1 MVYEV
6 LARYFFSAPTKWAFE
21 MAYMLMGTSF
31 MFGIAYCMQ
40 MGRHIRVDFV
50 YDHVSLKKRQVIDLA
65 GCVFLVPMLLWLTW
79 GVWEYFADAY
89 RADETSG
96 ESAWNPI
103 IWPFKFSLV
112 AGMVL
117 LFLQTTAQVVQG
129 DHGSGRPAAP
139 GAAAGGGPEM
149 SAEFALWMFPALMI
163 MIFMGF
169 PVAFSLLSVA
179 FVFGALRFNFSPF
192 AANVFAQKVDQVAA
206 AYVLGAVPLFIFMG
220 SLMERSGIA
229 ERLFEAIHL
238 WTRRLPGGLAVG
250 TVILCVI
257 FAAASGVVGATES
270 VVGLLAIPVM
280 LRYAYD
286 KGLISGTICA
296 GGSLGTVIPPSVIVV
311 ILGPVAEVDV
321 GGLFMGMLFPGLLLA
336 GLFILYILVR
346 CTIRPQDGQ
355 RLPPD
360 ENDPSFARKLVITA
374 IALVPPL
381 ILIFAV
387 LGTILLGWA
396 TPTEA
401 AAMGAAGSIIMVL
414 LYGNFT
420 WGVLKE
426 ALVKTLLVTAMIL
439 MILLA
444 GNIFATVFAIAGG
457 MVTTQDLVESAGLSG
472 WATMGLL
479 LLLAF
484 LAGFVLDLI
493 SIILIIIPIAMPIIE
508 SFTFHD
514 LAPNEVKSWFCILF
528 LIVIQTSYLTPP
540 MAPAIFYL
548 RGISPP
554 EIRLGHMYRGVL
566 PFIALEIIALA
577 MVMQWPDLALWLPEQ
592 MLRFRD

>member
-1 MVYEV
+1 
-6 LARYFFSAPTKWAFE
+6 
-21 MAYMLMGTSF
+21 
-31 MFGIAYCMQ
+31 
-40 MGRHIRVDFV
+40 
-50 YDHVSLKKRQVIDLA
+50 
-65 GCVFLVPMLLWLTW
+65 
-79 GVWEYFADAY
+79 
-89 RADETSG
+89 
-96 ESAWNPI
+96 
-103 IWPFKFSLV
+103 
-112 AGMVL
+112 
-117 LFLQTTAQVVQG
+117 
-129 DHGSGRPAAP
+129 
-139 GAAAGGGPEM
+139 M
-149 SAEFALWMFPALMI
+149 SAELALWMFPALMV

-179 FVFGALRFNFSPF
+179 FVFGALRFNFSPM
-192 AANVFAQKVDQVAA
+192 AVNVFAQKIDEVAA

-296 GGSLGTVIPPSVIVV
+296 GGSLGTIIPPSVVVV
-311 ILGPVAEVDV
+311 ILGPVADVDV
-321 GGLFMGMLFPGLLLA
+321 GGLFMGMLFPGLMLALLY
-336 GLFILYILVR
+336 ILYILVR
-346 CTIRPQDGQ
+346 CIIRPQDGQ

-360 ENDPSFARKLVITA
+360 ENDPPLARKLVITA
-374 IALVPPL
+374 VALVPPV

-401 AAMGAAGSIIMVL
+401 AAMGALGSIVMVIF
-414 LYGNFT
+414 YRNFSL
-420 WGVLKE
+420 GVLKE

-444 GNIFATVFAIAGG
+444 GNIFATVFTIAGG
-457 MVTTQDLVESAGLSG
+457 LVTTQNLVESAGLSG
-472 WATMGLL
+472 WATMALL
-479 LLLAF
+479 LILAF

-493 SIILIIIPIAMPIIE
+493 SIILIVIPIAMPIIE
-508 SFTFHD
+508 TFTFHD
-514 LAPNEVKSWFCILF
+514 LEPSEVKSWFCILF

-554 EIRLGHMYRGVL
+554 EIRLKHMYAGVL
-566 PFIALEIIALA
+566 PFIGLEIIALA
-577 MVMQWPDLALWLPEQ
+577 VVMLWPDLALWLPEQ
-592 MLRFRD
+592 MLKFRE

>member
-1 MVYEV
+1 
-6 LARYFFSAPTKWAFE
+6 
-21 MAYMLMGTSF
+21 
-31 MFGIAYCMQ
+31 
-40 MGRHIRVDFV
+40 
-50 YDHVSLKKRQVIDLA
+50 
-65 GCVFLVPMLLWLTW
+65 
-79 GVWEYFADAY
+79 
-89 RADETSG
+89 
-96 ESAWNPI
+96 
-103 IWPFKFSLV
+103 
-112 AGMVL
+112 
-117 LFLQTTAQVVQG
+117 
-129 DHGSGRPAAP
+129 
-139 GAAAGGGPEM
+139 M
-149 SAEFALWMFPALMI
+149 SAELALWMFPALMV

-179 FVFGALRFNFSPF
+179 FVFGALRFNFSPM
-192 AANVFAQKVDQVAA
+192 AVNVFAQKIDEVAA

-296 GGSLGTVIPPSVIVV
+296 GGSLGTIIPPSVVVV
-311 ILGPVAEVDV
+311 ILGPVADVDV
-321 GGLFMGMLFPGLLLA
+321 GGLFMGMLFPGLMLALLY
-336 GLFILYILVR
+336 ILYILVR
-346 CTIRPQDGQ
+346 CIIRPQDGQ

-360 ENDPSFARKLVITA
+360 ENDPPLARKLVITA
-374 IALVPPL
+374 VALVPPV

-401 AAMGAAGSIIMVL
+401 AAMGALGSIVMVVS
-414 LYGNFT
+414 YRNFSL
-420 WGVLKE
+420 GVLKE

-444 GNIFATVFAIAGG
+444 GNIFATVFTIAGG
-457 MVTTQDLVESAGLSG
+457 LVTTQNLVESAGLSG
-472 WATMGLL
+472 WATMALL
-479 LLLAF
+479 LILAF

-493 SIILIIIPIAMPIIE
+493 SIILIVIPIAMPIIE
-508 SFTFHD
+508 TFTFHD
-514 LAPNEVKSWFCILF
+514 LEPNEVKSWFCILF

-554 EIRLGHMYRGVL
+554 EIRLKHMYAGVM
-566 PFIALEIIALA
+566 PFIGLEIIALA
-577 MVMQWPDLALWLPEQ
+577 VVMMWPDIALWLPEQ
-592 MLRFRD
+592 MLRFRE

>member
-1 MVYEV
+1 
-6 LARYFFSAPTKWAFE
+6 
-21 MAYMLMGTSF
+21 
-31 MFGIAYCMQ
+31 
-40 MGRHIRVDFV
+40 
-50 YDHVSLKKRQVIDLA
+50 
-65 GCVFLVPMLLWLTW
+65 
-79 GVWEYFADAY
+79 
-89 RADETSG
+89 
-96 ESAWNPI
+96 
-103 IWPFKFSLV
+103 
-112 AGMVL
+112 
-117 LFLQTTAQVVQG
+117 
-129 DHGSGRPAAP
+129 
-139 GAAAGGGPEM
+139 M
-149 SAEFALWMFPALMI
+149 SAELALWMFPALMV

-179 FVFGALRFNFSPF
+179 FVFGALRFNFSPM
-192 AANVFAQKVDQVAA
+192 AVNVFAQKIDEVAA

-296 GGSLGTVIPPSVIVV
+296 GGSLGTIIPPSVVVV
-311 ILGPVAEVDV
+311 ILGPVADVDV
-321 GGLFMGMLFPGLLLA
+321 GGLFMGMLFPGLMLALLY
-336 GLFILYILVR
+336 ILYILVR
-346 CTIRPQDGQ
+346 CIIRPQDGQ

-360 ENDPSFARKLVITA
+360 ENDPPLARKLVITA
-374 IALVPPL
+374 VALVPPV

-401 AAMGAAGSIIMVL
+401 AAMGALGSIIMVIF
-414 LYGNFT
+414 YRNFSL
-420 WGVLKE
+420 GVLKE

-444 GNIFATVFAIAGG
+444 GNIFATVFTIAGG
-457 MVTTQDLVESAGLSG
+457 LVTTQNLVESAGLSG
-472 WATMGLL
+472 WATMALL
-479 LLLAF
+479 LILAF

-493 SIILIIIPIAMPIIE
+493 SIILIVIPIAMPIIE
-508 SFTFHD
+508 TFTFHD
-514 LAPNEVKSWFCILF
+514 LEPTEVKSWFCILF

-554 EIRLGHMYRGVL
+554 EIRLRHMYAGVM
-566 PFIALEIIALA
+566 PFIGLEIIALA
-577 MVMQWPDLALWLPEQ
+577 VVMMWPDLALWLPEQ
-592 MLRFRD
+592 MLKFRE

>member
-1 MVYEV
+1 
-6 LARYFFSAPTKWAFE
+6 
-21 MAYMLMGTSF
+21 
-31 MFGIAYCMQ
+31 
-40 MGRHIRVDFV
+40 
-50 YDHVSLKKRQVIDLA
+50 
-65 GCVFLVPMLLWLTW
+65 
-79 GVWEYFADAY
+79 
-89 RADETSG
+89 
-96 ESAWNPI
+96 
-103 IWPFKFSLV
+103 
-112 AGMVL
+112 
-117 LFLQTTAQVVQG
+117 
-129 DHGSGRPAAP
+129 
-139 GAAAGGGPEM
+139 M
-149 SAEFALWMFPALMI
+149 SAELALWMFPALML

-179 FVFGALRFNFSPF
+179 FVFGALRFNFAPQTV
-192 AANVFAQKVDQVAA
+192 NVFAQKIDEVAA

-296 GGSLGTVIPPSVIVV
+296 GGSLGTIIPPSVVVV
-311 ILGPVAEVDV
+311 ILGPVADVDV
-321 GGLFMGMLFPGLLLA
+321 GGLFMGMLFPGLMLALLY
-336 GLFILYILVR
+336 ILYILVR
-346 CTIRPQDGQ
+346 CIIRPQDGQ

-360 ENDPSFARKLVITA
+360 ENDPPLARKLVITA
-374 IALVPPL
+374 VALVPPV

-401 AAMGAAGSIIMVL
+401 AAMGALGSIVMVVF
-414 LYGNFT
+414 YRNFS

-444 GNIFATVFAIAGG
+444 GNIFATVFTIAGG
-457 MVTTQDLVESAGLSG
+457 LVTTQNLVESAGLSG
-472 WATMGLL
+472 WATMALL
-479 LLLAF
+479 LILAF

-508 SFTFHD
+508 TFTFHD
-514 LAPNEVKSWFCILF
+514 LEPNEVKSWFCILF

-554 EIRLGHMYRGVL
+554 EIRLKHMYAGVM
-566 PFIALEIIALA
+566 PFIGLEIIALA
-577 MVMQWPDLALWLPEQ
+577 VVMLWPDIALWLPEQ
-592 MLRFRD
+592 MLRFRE

>member
-1 MVYEV
+1 
-6 LARYFFSAPTKWAFE
+6 
-21 MAYMLMGTSF
+21 
-31 MFGIAYCMQ
+31 
-40 MGRHIRVDFV
+40 
-50 YDHVSLKKRQVIDLA
+50 
-65 GCVFLVPMLLWLTW
+65 
-79 GVWEYFADAY
+79 
-89 RADETSG
+89 
-96 ESAWNPI
+96 
-103 IWPFKFSLV
+103 
-112 AGMVL
+112 
-117 LFLQTTAQVVQG
+117 
-129 DHGSGRPAAP
+129 
-139 GAAAGGGPEM
+139 M
-149 SAEFALWMFPALMI
+149 SAELALWMFPALMV

-179 FVFGALRFNFSPF
+179 FVFGALRFNFAPQTV
-192 AANVFAQKVDQVAA
+192 NVFAQKIDEVAA

-286 KGLISGTICA
+286 KGLIAGTICA
-296 GGSLGTVIPPSVIVV
+296 GGSLGTIIPPSVVVV
-311 ILGPVAEVDV
+311 ILGPVADVDV
-321 GGLFMGMLFPGLLLA
+321 GALFMGMLFPGLMLALLY
-336 GLFILYILVR
+336 ILYILAR

-360 ENDPSFARKLVITA
+360 ENDPPLARKLMITA
-374 IALVPPL
+374 VALVPPV

-401 AAMGAAGSIIMVL
+401 AAMGALGSVIMVI
-414 LYGNFT
+414 LYRNFSF
-420 WGVLKE
+420 GVLKE

-444 GNIFATVFAIAGG
+444 GNIFATVFTIAGG
-457 MVTTQDLVESAGLSG
+457 LVTTQNLVESAGLSG
-472 WATMGLL
+472 WATMALL

-508 SFTFHD
+508 AFSFYD
-514 LAPNEVKSWFCILF
+514 LDPTEVKSWFCILF

-554 EIRLGHMYRGVL
+554 EIRLGHMYAGVM

-577 MVMQWPDLALWLPEQ
+577 MVMVWPELALWLPEQ